1 MLCGNGGGAAGVP
14 HRHGSL
20 RTPTSQS
27 LTVTFLQTA
36 FQAGVIVFVVGS
48 LSLAGLA
55 VNVRGVLAPLKHTRF
70 VVLTL
75 GLGWLLCPAVAY
87 GLIRLM
93 PVAPPYETGL
103 LLLSLAPGAPFAP
116 AIARAAR
123 ADAAYTAAFIALTSV
138 ATVVLMPLGVTILI
152 PGTTTDPGV
161 IARPL
166 LWFVC
171 LPLLAGVLIRDRFP
185 ATADRMTP
193 LLEGITRLSGAVLL
207 VLMCVLYGRGV
218 LETFGSFAILTL
230 LLFLV
235 AVTVV
240 TDVAGAA
247 LPYSQRG
254 ALTIGMCTRNLG
266 AALAPA
272 AVIDPDPRVIVMI
285 VIAAPATLAV
295 GVAAARMLAGRAA
308 DRMSGPVP
316 KSHSST
322 VMTMRPLA
330 TGHSEPVRDTS
341 HDAPRTRELS
351 SARRIAHR
359 R

>member
-1 MLCGNGGGAAGVP
+1 MI
-14 HRHGSL
+14 
-20 RTPTSQS
+20 
-27 LTVTFLQTA
+27 LQTA

-48 LSLAGLA
+48 LGLAGLA
-55 VNVRGVLAPLKHTRF
+55 VTVGGVFAPLRHTRF
-70 VVLTL
+70 VLLTL
-75 GLGWLLCPAVAY
+75 GLGWVLCPAVAY

-103 LLLSLAPGAPFAP
+103 LLLALAPGAPFAP
-116 AIARAAR
+116 ALARAAR

-138 ATVVLMPLGVTILI
+138 ATVVLMPLGVAILI
-152 PGTTTDPGV
+152 PGSTTDPGV

-171 LPLLAGVLIRDRFP
+171 LPLVTGVLIRDRLP
-185 ATADRMTP
+185 STADRLTP
-193 LLEGITRLSGAVLL
+193 LLEAATRLSGLVVLL
-207 VLMCVLYGRGV
+207 LMVVLHGRGV
-218 LETFGSFAILTL
+218 LDTVGSFAILTL

-240 TDVAGAA
+240 TDRSGSA
-247 LPYSQRG
+247 LPYSQRS

-285 VIAAPATLAV
+285 VIAAPATLLV
-295 GVAAARMLAGRAA
+295 GLGAARILARRTS
-308 DRMSGPVP
+308 DRMSSGMLP
-316 KSHSST
+316 KSHSSSVT
-322 VMTMRPLA
+322 AVRPLA
-330 TGHSEPVRDTS
+330 TGHSEPGRDTS
-341 HDAPRTRELS
+341 HDGPRTRGLS
-351 SARRIAHR
+351 STSRIADR

>member
-1 MLCGNGGGAAGVP
+1 MAPAVRPG
-14 HRHGSL
+14 
-20 RTPTSQS
+20 SQS
-27 LTVTFLQTA
+27 LAVAILQTV

-48 LSLAGLA
+48 LGLAGLA
-55 VNVRGVLAPLKHTRF
+55 VTVRGVLAPLKHTRF

-75 GLGWLLCPAVAY
+75 GLGWILCPAVAY

-93 PVAPPYETGL
+93 PVASPYETGL

-138 ATVVLMPLGVTILI
+138 ATVVLMPLGVAILI
-152 PGTTTDPGV
+152 PGSTTDPGV

-171 LPLLAGVLIRDRFP
+171 LPLLTGVLIRDRFP
-185 ATADRMTP
+185 TTADRMTP
-193 LLEGITRLSGAVLL
+193 LVEGITRLSGAVLL
-207 VLMCVLYGRGV
+207 VLMFVLYGQGV
-218 LETFGSFAILTL
+218 LDTFGSFAILTL

-240 TDVAGAA
+240 TDLAGSA
-247 LPYSQRG
+247 LPSTHRS

-295 GVAAARMLAGRAA
+295 GVAAARMLAARAA
-308 DRMSGPVP
+308 VRMSEPVP
-316 KSHSST
+316 KSHSSS
-322 VMTMRPLA
+322 VMTVRPLA
-330 TGHSEPVRDTS
+330 TGHSEPGRDTS
-341 HDAPRTRELS
+341 HDASRARELS